1 MTVQEPTILQR
12 VAAGDAPAVRE
23 CLDRY
28 GPLVW
33 SIVRGQLLDTAM
45 AEDLVQEVFIDVWKS
60 AGRFDPSVASEATFV
75 ATIARRRWIDRRRQL
90 SRQPEV
96 EVIDESRFVE
106 DFDGLDHVDI
116 SDEARV
122 ARAALAE
129 LRPEQRRVLLLSI
142 VGGLS
147 HGQIAAKTSLP
158 LGTVKSHVRRG
169 LERVRALLDDPNRQA
184 TLDSTGGVQS

>member
-33 SIVRGQLLDTAM
+33 SIVRGQLSDTAM

>member
-1 MTVQEPTILQR
+1 LSAEEPTILQR
-12 VAAGDAPAVRE
+12 VAAGDAAAVRE

-33 SIVRGQLLDTAM
+33 SIVRGQLPDTAM
-45 AEDLVQEVFIDVWKS
+45 AEDLVQEIFIDVWKS
-60 AGRFDPSVASEATFV
+60 AERFDPSVASEATFV

-96 EVIDESRFVE
+96 EVVDEARLVE
-106 DFDGLDHVDI
+106 TFDGLDSVDV
-116 SDEARV
+116 SDEARL
-122 ARAALAE
+122 AREAIAE
-129 LRPEQRRVLLLSI
+129 LRPEQRRVLLMSI

-147 HGQIAAKTSLP
+147 HGQIAEKTSLP

-169 LERVRALLDDPNRQA
+169 LERVRALLDAPRRA
-184 TLDSTGGVQS
+184 GEVRA